1 MDTQQIII
9 LLISLIIFSISLF
22 LTLQQLIYL
31 YNESRLITIKSKS
44 KYSEEKL
51 DLSFIFTIISLFIF
65 IFNMKNF

>member
-9 LLISLIIFSISLF
+9 LLTSLIIFSISLF

-44 KYSEEKL
+44 KYSEKKL
-51 DLSFIFTIISLFIF
+51 DLSFIFTMISFFVF
-65 IFNMKNF
+65 IFNTNNF

>member
-9 LLISLIIFSISLF
+9 LLTSLIIFSISLF

-44 KYSEEKL
+44 KYSEKKL
-51 DLSFIFTIISLFIF
+51 DLSFIFTMISLFVF
-65 IFNMKNF
+65 IFNTNNF